1 MNNKTVLT
9 VLFLFL
15 ITPFAFAEGKEAY
28 EMIDNIHWLGHD
40 TFKIEGEKVIYTD
53 PFQIRKGDAAD
64 IILITH
70 DHRDHCSP
78 EDVKKV
84 QGPDTI
90 IVATP
95 DCGEKLSGDVR
106 TMKPGDR
113 ITVSGIEIEAVPAY
127 NTNKEFHLKER
138 GWVGYIFTINGQR
151 IYLAG
156 DTDHI
161 PEMKTF
167 DVDIALLPV
176 SGTYVMTAEEAVTAA
191 LEIKPKIAVPMHYNS
206 IVGTEEDAERF
217 AEGLNGKIEVRILKP
232 E

>member
-78 EDVKKV
+78 EDVKK
-84 QGPDTI
+84 GPG
-90 IVATP
+90 P
-95 DCGEKLSGDVR
+95 
-106 TMKPGDR
+106 
-113 ITVSGIEIEAVPAY
+113 
-127 NTNKEFHLKER
+127 
-138 GWVGYIFTINGQR
+138 
-151 IYLAG
+151 
-156 DTDHI
+156 
-161 PEMKTF
+161 
-167 DVDIALLPV
+167 
-176 SGTYVMTAEEAVTAA
+176 
-191 LEIKPKIAVPMHYNS
+191 
-206 IVGTEEDAERF
+206 
-217 AEGLNGKIEVRILKP
+217 
-232 E
+232 